1 MLGRYIVF
9 FILLTVSAALTWN
22 YWPPQAIADGV
33 QIDRL
38 EVHKSARLLYVFSKD
53 QQVAVYPIALGK
65 QPLGAKQFEGDMRTP
80 EGTYVIDGKNPDSDF
95 HLNLGI
101 SYPNKADLARA
112 ASAKQAPGGAIKIHG
127 LKNGWGF
134 VGRFHRWM
142 DWTNGCI
149 ALTNAEVEQ
158 LYKHVNVGVKIQ
170 ILP

>member
-1 MLGRYIVF
+1 MRRRYIVF
-9 FILLTVSAALTWN
+9 FILLSVSTALTWN
-22 YWPPQAIADGV
+22 YWPAQAIADGV

-38 EVHKSARLLYVFSKD
+38 EVHKSARLLCAFYKGE
-53 QQVAVYPIALGK
+53 QVAVYTIALGK
-65 QPLGAKQFEGDMRTP
+65 QPSGAKQFEGDMRTP
-80 EGTYVIDGKNPDSDF
+80 EGDYVIDGKNPKSDF

-101 SYPNKADLARA
+101 SYPNPVDVARA

-134 VGRFHRWM
+134 VGRFHRWV
-142 DWTNGCI
+142 DWTDGCI

-158 LYKHVNVGVKIQ
+158 LYQHVRPGTKIR

>member
-1 MLGRYIVF
+1 MV
-9 FILLTVSAALTWN
+9 WN
-22 YWPPQAIADGV
+22 YWPVPTIDDGV

-38 EVHKSARLLYVFSKD
+38 EVHKSARLLYAFSKD
-53 QQVAVYPIALGK
+53 QRVAVYPIALGK

-80 EGTYVIDGKNPDSDF
+80 EGSYLIDGKNPDSDF

-101 SYPNKADLARA
+101 SYPSKTDLARA

-149 ALTNAEVEQ
+149 ALTNAEVEE
-158 LYKHVNVGVKIQ
+158 LYKHVNVGVKIK